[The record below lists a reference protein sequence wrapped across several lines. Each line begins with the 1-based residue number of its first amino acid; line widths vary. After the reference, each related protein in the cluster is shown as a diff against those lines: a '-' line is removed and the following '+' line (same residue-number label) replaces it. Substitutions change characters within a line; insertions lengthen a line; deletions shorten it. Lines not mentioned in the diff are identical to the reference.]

1 MSARVLVVD
10 DEPRIVES
18 LLRLLEKEG
27 WDVRTARD
35 GAAAAAVLEREPDL
49 ELALLDVA
57 LPGEDGLTLLR
68 RWVVERPGLTV
79 ILMSGHGTIE
89 MAVQALR
96 LGAYDFL
103 EKPLSSDKVLV
114 TLRNAVRQARLVRE
128 NAALRESAGL
138 GKTLIGRSQA
148 IRDVIE
154 RIALAAPTTATVLVT
169 GESGTGKELV
179 ARALH
184 DLSPRKDEAF
194 VALNCAALPEELVES
209 ELFGHE
215 KGAFTGALAARRGKF
230 EEAHRGTL
238 FLDEIGDMS
247 ARTQAKLL
255 RVLQDGVVTRV
266 GGSAATKVD
275 VRVVA
280 ATNHVLESAVA
291 DGTFR
296 EDLYY
301 RLNVVPIALPPLRDR
316 PEDVGV
322 LAEHFLAALARAMG
336 RKPRRIDRGAI
347 ALLAR
352 HRWPGNVRELRN
364 LLERLVIL
372 TPGETITEADV
383 ARQLPPAG
391 VDAGPPP
398 RAPAADPDPLPAAE
412 PPATADRPPAAI
424 PPVGEEDEDA
434 DAEAPAGSL
443 KAQLD
448 SAERA
453 ALEDALRRAGS
464 VARAAELLGLE
475 RSHLYK
481 KLRKHRLPY

>member
-1 MSARVLVVD
+1 VSARVLVVD
-10 DEPRIVES
+10 DEPRILES
-18 LLRLLEKEG
+18 LDRLLEKEG

-35 GAAAAAVLEREPDL
+35 GASAMAVLEREPDL

-57 LPGEDGLTLLR
+57 LPGDDGMTLLR
-68 RWVVERPGLTV
+68 RWATERPGLTV

-96 LGAYDFL
+96 LGAFDFL

-114 TLRNAVRQARLVRE
+114 TLRNAERQARLVRE
-128 NAALRESAGL
+128 NRALRESVGL
-138 GKTLIGRSQA
+138 GRTLVGRS
-148 IRDVIE
+148 RVVGEVIE
-154 RIALAAPTTATVLVT
+154 KIALAAPTAATVLVT

-266 GGSAATKVD
+266 GGSQATKVD

-280 ATNHVLESAVA
+280 ATNRALEAAVSA
-291 DGTFR
+291 GTFR

-301 RLNVVPIALPPLRDR
+301 RLNVVPLALPPLRDR
-316 PEDVGV
+316 LEDVGM
-322 LAEHFLAALARAMG
+322 LAEHFLGAIAKSMG
-336 RKPRRIDRGAI
+336 RKPRHLDRGAL
-347 ALLAR
+347 ARLAR

-364 LLERLVIL
+364 LLERIVIL

-383 ARQLPPAG
+383 ARHLPS
-391 VDAGPPP
+391 VDGPEDGP
-398 RAPAADPDPLPAAE
+398 APAPPE
-412 PPATADRPPAAI
+412 PPMVEAAADA
-424 PPVGEEDEDA
+424 DLDA
-434 DAEAPAGSL
+434 DADDDPPAPEGTL
-443 KAQLD
+443 KARLD
-448 SAERA
+448 AAERTV
-453 ALEDALRRAGS
+453 LEEALRRAGT
-464 VARAAELLGLE
+464 VARAAEILGLE

>member
-1 MSARVLVVD
+1 MAARVLIVD

-18 LLRLLEKEG
+18 LVRLLEKEG

-35 GAAAAAVLEREPDL
+35 GAAATAVLDREPDL

-57 LPGEDGLTLLR
+57 LPGDDGLTLLR
-68 RWVVERPGLTV
+68 RWATERPDLTV

-89 MAVQALR
+89 MAVEALR
-96 LGAYDFL
+96 VGAYDFL
-103 EKPLSSDKVLV
+103 EKPLTSDKVLV
-114 TLRNAVRQARLVRE
+114 TLKNAVRQARLVRE
-128 NAALRESAGL
+128 VAALRESAGL
-138 GKTLIGRSQA
+138 GRTLIGRSRVMREL
-148 IRDVIE
+148 ID
-154 RIALAAPTTATVLVT
+154 RIWLAAPTAATVLVT

-184 DLSPRKDEAF
+184 DLSPRKDQEF

-266 GGSAATKVD
+266 GGSGATKVD

-280 ATNHVLESAVA
+280 ATNRSLDAAVA
-291 DGTFR
+291 AGTFR
-296 EDLYY
+296 EDLFY
-301 RLNVVPIALPPLRDR
+301 RLNVVPLALPPLRDR
-316 PEDVGV
+316 VEDLGLLV
-322 LAEHFLAALARAMG
+322 EHFLAALARSMG
-336 RKPRRIDRGAI
+336 RKVRRIDRGAL

-383 ARQLPPAG
+383 AAQIPGLA
-391 VDAGPPP
+391 V
-398 RAPAADPDPLPAAE
+398 APAPVATPAAPE
-412 PPATADRPPAAI
+412 PAA
-424 PPVGEEDEDA
+424 VDDDDHEEPE
-434 DAEAPAGSL
+434 EEPAAAGTL

-448 SAERA
+448 AAERS
-453 ALEDALRRAGS
+453 ALEEALRQAGT
-464 VARAAELLGLE
+464 VARAAEQLGLE

>member
-1 MSARVLVVD
+1 MAARVLVVD

-35 GAAAAAVLEREPDL
+35 GAAAQAVLEREPDL

-57 LPGEDGLTLLR
+57 LPGDDGLTLLR
-68 RWVVERPGLTV
+68 RWATERPGLTV
-79 ILMSGHGTIE
+79 VLMSGHGTIE

-96 LGAYDFL
+96 IGAFDFL

-114 TLRNAVRQARLVRE
+114 TLRNAERQARLVRE

-138 GKTLIGRSQA
+138 GRTLVGRSGA
-148 IRDVIE
+148 IREVIE
-154 RIALAAPTTATVLVT
+154 KIGLAAPTNATVLVT

-184 DLSPRKDEAF
+184 DLSPRRDEEY

-215 KGAFTGALAARRGKF
+215 KGAFTGAVAARRGKF

-266 GGSAATKVD
+266 GGSAPTKVD

-280 ATNHVLESAVA
+280 ATNRSLEAAVA
-291 DGTFR
+291 AGTFR

-301 RLNVVPIALPPLRDR
+301 RLNVVPLALPPLRDR
-316 PEDVGV
+316 IEDLGL
-322 LAEHFLAALARAMG
+322 LAEHFLAALAKSMG
-336 RKPRRIDRGAI
+336 RKPRRVDRGAL

-364 LLERLVIL
+364 LLERRVIL

-383 ARQLPPAG
+383 ARHLPAATTAAPTT
-391 VDAGPPP
+391 
-398 RAPAADPDPLPAAE
+398 APAPAAE
-412 PPATADRPPAAI
+412 PPPAPPPAPITPTPAVDEI
-424 PPVGEEDEDA
+424 EVDDEDEDA
-434 DAEAPAGSL
+434 APAADGTL
-443 KAQLD
+443 KARLD
-448 SAERA
+448 AAERA
-453 ALEDALRRAGS
+453 ALEDALRRAGT
-464 VARAAELLGLE
+464 VARAAEILGLE

>member
-1 MSARVLVVD
+1 MSARLLIVD
-10 DEPRIVES
+10 DEPRILES
-18 LLRLLEKEG
+18 LVRLFESEG
-27 WDVRTARD
+27 FAVETARD
-35 GAAAAAVLEREPDL
+35 GAAAEVQLAAGDFDGV
-49 ELALLDVA
+49 LLDVA
-57 LPGEDGLTLLR
+57 LPGDDGLTLLG
-68 RWVVERPGLTV
+68 RWGAAYPGVTIV
-79 ILMSGHGTIE
+79 MMSGHGTIE
-89 MAVQALR
+89 MAVEALR
-96 LGAYDFL
+96 RGAYDFL
-103 EKPLSSDKVLV
+103 EKPLSSDKALV
-114 TLRNAVRQARLVRE
+114 TVKNALRQARLARE
-128 NAALRESAGL
+128 NRELRESAGL
-138 GKTLIGRSQA
+138 GRTIVGRSTAIRTLIDA
-148 IRDVIE
+148 
-154 RIALAAPTTATVLVT
+154 IALAAPTTATVLVT

-255 RVLQDGVVTRV
+255 RVLQDGLVTRV
-266 GGSAATKVD
+266 GGASATKVD

-280 ATNHVLESAVA
+280 ATNRDLAAAVA
-291 DGTFR
+291 SGTFR

-301 RLNVVPIALPPLRDR
+301 RLAVVPLAVPPLRDR
-316 PEDVGV
+316 PED
-322 LAEHFLAALARAMG
+322 LSLLTEHFLAALAKAMG
-336 RKPRRIDRGAI
+336 RKPRRLERSALE
-347 ALLAR
+347 LLAR

-372 TPGETITEADV
+372 TPGETIGARDV
-383 ARQLPPAG
+383 AKQLPGLPDAAPPEEPAG
-391 VDAGPPP
+391 DA
-398 RAPAADPDPLPAAE
+398 APEDLESDE
-412 PPATADRPPAAI
+412 PP
-424 PPVGEEDEDA
+424 
-434 DAEAPAGSL
+434 APAGSL
-443 KAQLD
+443 KGQLD
-448 SAERA
+448 AAEKRA
-453 ALEDALRRAGS
+453 VEAAMREGGT

>member
-1 MSARVLVVD
+1 VSARVLVVD
-10 DEPRIVES
+10 DEPRILES
-18 LLRLLEKEG
+18 LDRLLEKEG

-35 GAAAAAVLEREPDL
+35 GASAMAVLEREPDL

-57 LPGEDGLTLLR
+57 LPGDDGMTLLR
-68 RWVVERPGLTV
+68 RWATERPGLTV

-96 LGAYDFL
+96 LGAFDFL

-114 TLRNAVRQARLVRE
+114 TLRNAERQARLVRE
-128 NAALRESAGL
+128 NRALRESVGL
-138 GKTLIGRSQA
+138 GRTLVGRS
-148 IRDVIE
+148 RVVGEVIE
-154 RIALAAPTTATVLVT
+154 KIALAAPTAATVLVT

-266 GGSAATKVD
+266 GGSQATKVD

-280 ATNHVLESAVA
+280 ATNRALEAAVSA
-291 DGTFR
+291 GTFR

-301 RLNVVPIALPPLRDR
+301 RLNVVPLALPPLRDR
-316 PEDVGV
+316 LEDVGM
-322 LAEHFLAALARAMG
+322 LAEHFLGAIAKSMG
-336 RKPRRIDRGAI
+336 RKPRHLDRGAL
-347 ALLAR
+347 ARLAR

-364 LLERLVIL
+364 LLERIVIL

-383 ARQLPPAG
+383 ARHLPS
-391 VDAGPPP
+391 VDGPEDGP
-398 RAPAADPDPLPAAE
+398 APAPPE
-412 PPATADRPPAAI
+412 PPMVEAAADA
-424 PPVGEEDEDA
+424 DLDA
-434 DAEAPAGSL
+434 DADNDPPAPEGTL
-443 KAQLD
+443 KARLD
-448 SAERA
+448 AAERTV
-453 ALEDALRRAGS
+453 LEEALRRAGT
-464 VARAAELLGLE
+464 VARAAEILGLE

>member
-1 MSARVLVVD
+1 VSARVLVVD
-10 DEPRIVES
+10 DEPRILES

-35 GAAAAAVLEREPDL
+35 GAAADAVLEREPDL

-57 LPGEDGLTLLR
+57 LPGEDGLALLR
-68 RWVVERPGLTV
+68 RWSAQRPGLTIV
-79 ILMSGHGTIE
+79 MMSGHGTIE
-89 MAVQALR
+89 MAVEALR
-96 LGAYDFL
+96 IGAWDFL
-103 EKPLSSDKVLV
+103 EKPLSADKVLV
-114 TLRNAVRQARLVRE
+114 TLKNAERQARLVRE

-138 GKTLIGRSQA
+138 GRTLVGRSRVIQEL
-148 IRDVIE
+148 IE
-154 RIALAAPTTATVLVT
+154 RIALAAPTAATVLVT

-215 KGAFTGALAARRGKF
+215 KGAFTGAVAARRGKF

-247 ARTQAKLL
+247 PRTQAKLL

-266 GGSAATKVD
+266 GGSTAVKVD

-280 ATNHVLESAVA
+280 ATNRPLEAAVA
-291 DGTFR
+291 AGTFR

-301 RLNVVPIALPPLRDR
+301 RLNVVPLAVAPLRDR
-316 PEDVGV
+316 PEDLAL
-322 LAEHFLAALARAMG
+322 LAEHFLAALARSMG

-347 ALLAR
+347 ARLAR

-372 TPGETITEADV
+372 TPGDAITEADV
-383 ARQLPPAG
+383 ARQLPEPAPDPG
-391 VDAGPPP
+391 
-398 RAPAADPDPLPAAE
+398 RAPEPVLRPEPAPALAPVPAAADATPAAE
-412 PPATADRPPAAI
+412 D
-424 PPVGEEDEDA
+424 VLEEA
-434 DAEAPAGSL
+434 GTPAPAGSL
-443 KAQLD
+443 RAQLD
-448 SAERA
+448 AAERA
-453 ALEDALRRAGS
+453 AVEDALRRAGS

>member
-1 MSARVLVVD
+1 VSARVLVVD
-10 DEPRIVES
+10 DEPRILES
-18 LLRLLEKEG
+18 LDRLLEKEG

-35 GAAAAAVLEREPDL
+35 GASAMAVLEREPDL

-57 LPGEDGLTLLR
+57 LPGDDGMTLLR
-68 RWVVERPGLTV
+68 RWATERPGLTV

-96 LGAYDFL
+96 LGAFDFL

-114 TLRNAVRQARLVRE
+114 TLRNAERQARLVRE
-128 NAALRESAGL
+128 NRALRESVGL
-138 GKTLIGRSQA
+138 GRTLVGRS
-148 IRDVIE
+148 RVVGEVIE
-154 RIALAAPTTATVLVT
+154 KIALAAPTAATVLVT

-266 GGSAATKVD
+266 GGSQATKVD

-280 ATNHVLESAVA
+280 ATNRALEAAVSA
-291 DGTFR
+291 GTFR

-301 RLNVVPIALPPLRDR
+301 RLNVVPLALPPLRDR
-316 PEDVGV
+316 LEDVGM
-322 LAEHFLAALARAMG
+322 LAEHFLGAIAKSMG
-336 RKPRRIDRGAI
+336 RKPRHLDRGAL
-347 ALLAR
+347 ARLAR

-364 LLERLVIL
+364 LLERIVIL

-383 ARQLPPAG
+383 ARHLPS
-391 VDAGPPP
+391 VDGPEDGP
-398 RAPAADPDPLPAAE
+398 APAPPE
-412 PPATADRPPAAI
+412 PPMVETAADA
-424 PPVGEEDEDA
+424 DLDA
-434 DAEAPAGSL
+434 DADDDPPAPEGTL
-443 KAQLD
+443 KARLD
-448 SAERA
+448 AAERTV
-453 ALEDALRRAGS
+453 LEEALRRAGT
-464 VARAAELLGLE
+464 VARAAEILGLE

>member
-1 MSARVLVVD
+1 
-10 DEPRIVES
+10 
-18 LLRLLEKEG
+18 
-27 WDVRTARD
+27 
-35 GAAAAAVLEREPDL
+35 VLEREPDL

-57 LPGEDGLTLLR
+57 LPGDDGMTLLR
-68 RWVVERPGLTV
+68 RWATERPGLTV

-96 LGAYDFL
+96 LGAFDFL

-114 TLRNAVRQARLVRE
+114 TLRNAERQARLVRE
-128 NAALRESAGL
+128 NRALRESVGL
-138 GKTLIGRSQA
+138 GRTLVGRS
-148 IRDVIE
+148 RVVGEVIE
-154 RIALAAPTTATVLVT
+154 KIALAAPTAATVLVT

-266 GGSAATKVD
+266 GGSQATKVD

-280 ATNHVLESAVA
+280 ATNRALEAAVSA
-291 DGTFR
+291 GTFR

-301 RLNVVPIALPPLRDR
+301 RLNVVPLALPPLRDR
-316 PEDVGV
+316 LEDVGM
-322 LAEHFLAALARAMG
+322 LAEHFLGAIAKSMG
-336 RKPRRIDRGAI
+336 RKPRHLDRGAL
-347 ALLAR
+347 ARLAR

-364 LLERLVIL
+364 LLERIVIL

-383 ARQLPPAG
+383 ARHLPSL
-391 VDAGPPP
+391 DGPEDGP
-398 RAPAADPDPLPAAE
+398 APAPPEPPMVEAAADADPDADDDPPAPEGTLKARLDAAE
-412 PPATADRPPAAI
+412 RT
-424 PPVGEEDEDA
+424 VLEE
-434 DAEAPAGSL
+434 
-443 KAQLD
+443 
-448 SAERA
+448 
-453 ALEDALRRAGS
+453 ALRRAGT
-464 VARAAELLGLE
+464 VARAAEILGLE

>member
-1 MSARVLVVD
+1 
-10 DEPRIVES
+10 
-18 LLRLLEKEG
+18 
-27 WDVRTARD
+27 
-35 GAAAAAVLEREPDL
+35 
-49 ELALLDVA
+49 
-57 LPGEDGLTLLR
+57 
-68 RWVVERPGLTV
+68 
-79 ILMSGHGTIE
+79 
-89 MAVQALR
+89 
-96 LGAYDFL
+96 
-103 EKPLSSDKVLV
+103 
-114 TLRNAVRQARLVRE
+114 
-128 NAALRESAGL
+128 
-138 GKTLIGRSQA
+138 
-148 IRDVIE
+148 
-154 RIALAAPTTATVLVT
+154 VLVT

-215 KGAFTGALAARRGKF
+215 KGAFTGAVAARRGKF

-255 RVLQDGVVTRV
+255 RVLQDGLVTRV
-266 GGSAATKVD
+266 GGAAAIKVD

-280 ATNHVLESAVA
+280 ATNRGLPAA
-291 DGTFR
+291 IAAGTFR

-301 RLNVVPIALPPLRDR
+301 RLAVVPLAVPALRER
-316 PEDVGV
+316 SED
-322 LAEHFLAALARAMG
+322 LALLADHFLGTIGKSMG
-336 RKPRRIDRGAI
+336 RKPRRLERGAL
-347 ALLAR
+347 ALLAG
-352 HRWPGNVRELRN
+352 HAWPGNVRELRN

-383 ARQLPPAG
+383 ARQLPGVAAAVAPVPPA
-391 VDAGPPP
+391 V
-398 RAPAADPDPLPAAE
+398 PAAPD
-412 PPATADRPPAAI
+412 R
-424 PPVGEEDEDA
+424 GDED
-434 DAEAPAGSL
+434 DDPIDEPAPAGSL

-448 SAERA
+448 AAERVALEA
-453 ALEDALRRAGS
+453 ALRQAGS

>member
-1 MSARVLVVD
+1 MAARVLIVD
-10 DEPRIVES
+10 DEPRILES

-35 GAAAAAVLEREPDL
+35 GAAASAVLEREPDL

-68 RWVVERPGLTV
+68 RWVLERPGMTV

-89 MAVQALR
+89 MAVEALR
-96 LGAYDFL
+96 VGAYDFL

-114 TLRNAVRQARLVRE
+114 TLKNAERQARLVRE

-138 GKTLIGRSQA
+138 GRTLVGRSQV
-148 IRDVIE
+148 IRELIE

-169 GESGTGKELV
+169 GDSGTGKELV

-184 DLSPRKDEAF
+184 DLSPRKDEMF

-280 ATNHVLESAVA
+280 ATNRALEAAVA
-291 DGTFR
+291 AGTFR

-301 RLNVVPIALPPLRDR
+301 RLNVVPLFIAPLRDR
-316 PEDVGV
+316 TEDLGM
-322 LAEHFLAALARAMG
+322 LAEHFLATLARSMG
-336 RKPRRIDRGAI
+336 RKPRHLDRGAL

-372 TPGETITEADV
+372 TAGETISEADV
-383 ARQLPPAG
+383 AQQLPGAAAVPPAPPVEEPAPESEP
-391 VDAGPPP
+391 VDDE
-398 RAPAADPDPLPAAE
+398 APAL
-412 PPATADRPPAAI
+412 
-424 PPVGEEDEDA
+424 
-434 DAEAPAGSL
+434 AGSL

-448 SAERA
+448 LAERA
-453 ALEDALRRAGS
+453 ALEDALVRAGS

>member
-1 MSARVLVVD
+1 VASRILVVD

-18 LLRLLEKEG
+18 LQRLLEQEG
-27 WDVRTARD
+27 WDVLPARD
-35 GAAAAAVLEREPDL
+35 GAAAQAILEREADL

-68 RWVVERPGLTV
+68 RWVVERPAMTV

-89 MAVQALR
+89 MAVEALR
-96 LGAYDFL
+96 VGAYDFL

-114 TLRNAVRQARLVRE
+114 TVRNAERQARLVRE
-128 NAALRESAGL
+128 VAALRETAGL
-138 GKTLIGRSQA
+138 GRTLVGRSQV
-148 IRDVIE
+148 IRDLIDRV
-154 RIALAAPTTATVLVT
+154 ALAAPTNATVLVT

-184 DLSPRKDEAF
+184 DLSKRKDEAF

-238 FLDEIGDMS
+238 FLDEVGDMS

-266 GGSAATKVD
+266 GGAGSVKVD

-280 ATNHVLESAVA
+280 ATNRPLEAAVA
-291 DGTFR
+291 AGTFR

-301 RLNVVPIALPPLRDR
+301 RLNVVPLAIAPLRDR
-316 PEDVGV
+316 PEDLGL
-322 LAEHFLAALARAMG
+322 LAEHFLAALARSMG
-336 RKPRRIDRGAI
+336 RKPRRLDRGAL

-372 TPGETITEADV
+372 TPGETISEADV
-383 ARQLPPAG
+383 ARA
-391 VDAGPPP
+391 
-398 RAPAADPDPLPAAE
+398 LPAAVGSAPAPAPAPAPPEPDDDDAPDE
-412 PPATADRPPAAI
+412 PP
-424 PPVGEEDEDA
+424 
-434 DAEAPAGSL
+434 APAGSL

-448 SAERA
+448 AAERL

>member
-1 MSARVLVVD
+1 VSARVLVVD
-10 DEPRIVES
+10 DEPRILES
-18 LLRLLEKEG
+18 LDRLLEKEG

-35 GAAAAAVLEREPDL
+35 GASAMAVLEREPDL

-57 LPGEDGLTLLR
+57 LPGDDGMTLLR
-68 RWVVERPGLTV
+68 RWATERPGLTV

-96 LGAYDFL
+96 LGAFDFL

-114 TLRNAVRQARLVRE
+114 TLRNAERQARLVRE
-128 NAALRESAGL
+128 NRALRESVGL
-138 GKTLIGRSQA
+138 GRTLVGRS
-148 IRDVIE
+148 RVVGEVIE
-154 RIALAAPTTATVLVT
+154 KIALAAPTAATVLVT

-266 GGSAATKVD
+266 GGSQATKVD

-280 ATNHVLESAVA
+280 ATNRALEAAVSA
-291 DGTFR
+291 GTFR

-301 RLNVVPIALPPLRDR
+301 RLNVVPLALPPLRDR
-316 PEDVGV
+316 LEDVGM
-322 LAEHFLAALARAMG
+322 LAEHFLGAIAKSMG
-336 RKPRRIDRGAI
+336 RKPRHLDRGAL
-347 ALLAR
+347 ARLAR

-364 LLERLVIL
+364 LLERIVIL

-383 ARQLPPAG
+383 ARHLPS
-391 VDAGPPP
+391 VDGPEDGP
-398 RAPAADPDPLPAAE
+398 APAPPEPPMVEAAADADPDADADNDPPAPEGTLKARLDAAE
-412 PPATADRPPAAI
+412 RT
-424 PPVGEEDEDA
+424 VLEE
-434 DAEAPAGSL
+434 
-443 KAQLD
+443 
-448 SAERA
+448 
-453 ALEDALRRAGS
+453 ALRRAGT
-464 VARAAELLGLE
+464 VARAAEILGLE

>member
-1 MSARVLVVD
+1 VSARVLVVD
-10 DEPRIVES
+10 DEPRILES
-18 LLRLLEKEG
+18 LDRLLEKEG

-35 GAAAAAVLEREPDL
+35 GASAMAVLEREPDL

-57 LPGEDGLTLLR
+57 LPGDDGMTLLR
-68 RWVVERPGLTV
+68 RWATERPGLTV

-96 LGAYDFL
+96 LGAFDFL

-114 TLRNAVRQARLVRE
+114 TLRNAERQARLVRE
-128 NAALRESAGL
+128 NRALRESVGL
-138 GKTLIGRSQA
+138 GRTLVGRS
-148 IRDVIE
+148 RVVGEVIE
-154 RIALAAPTTATVLVT
+154 KIALAAPTAATVLVT

-266 GGSAATKVD
+266 GGSQATKVD

-280 ATNHVLESAVA
+280 ATNRALEAAVSA
-291 DGTFR
+291 GTFR

-301 RLNVVPIALPPLRDR
+301 RLNVVPLALPPLRDR
-316 PEDVGV
+316 LEDVGM
-322 LAEHFLAALARAMG
+322 LAEHFLGAIAKSMG
-336 RKPRRIDRGAI
+336 RKPRHLDRGAL
-347 ALLAR
+347 ARLAR

-364 LLERLVIL
+364 LLERIVIL

-383 ARQLPPAG
+383 ARHLPS
-391 VDAGPPP
+391 VDGPEDGP
-398 RAPAADPDPLPAAE
+398 APAPPEPPMVEAAADADPDADDDPPAPEGTLKARLDAAE
-412 PPATADRPPAAI
+412 RT
-424 PPVGEEDEDA
+424 VLEE
-434 DAEAPAGSL
+434 
-443 KAQLD
+443 
-448 SAERA
+448 
-453 ALEDALRRAGS
+453 ALRRAGT
-464 VARAAELLGLE
+464 VARAAEILGLE

>member
-10 DEPRIVES
+10 DEPRILES
-18 LLRLLEKEG
+18 LDRLLEKEG

-35 GAAAAAVLEREPDL
+35 GASAMAVLEREPDL

-57 LPGEDGLTLLR
+57 LPGDDGMTLLR
-68 RWVVERPGLTV
+68 RWATERPGLTV

-96 LGAYDFL
+96 LGAFDFL

-114 TLRNAVRQARLVRE
+114 TLRNAERQARLVRE
-128 NAALRESAGL
+128 NRALRESVGL
-138 GKTLIGRSQA
+138 GRTLVGRS
-148 IRDVIE
+148 RVVGEVIE
-154 RIALAAPTTATVLVT
+154 KIALAAPTAATVLVT

-266 GGSAATKVD
+266 GGSQATKVD

-280 ATNHVLESAVA
+280 ATNRALEAAVSA
-291 DGTFR
+291 GTFR

-301 RLNVVPIALPPLRDR
+301 RLNVVPLALPPLRDR
-316 PEDVGV
+316 LEDVGM
-322 LAEHFLAALARAMG
+322 LAEHFLGAIAKSMG
-336 RKPRRIDRGAI
+336 RKPRHLDRGAL
-347 ALLAR
+347 ARLAR

-364 LLERLVIL
+364 LLERIVIL

-383 ARQLPPAG
+383 ARHLPS
-391 VDAGPPP
+391 VDGPEDGP
-398 RAPAADPDPLPAAE
+398 APAPPEPPMVEAAADADPDADADNDPPAPEGTLKARLDAAE
-412 PPATADRPPAAI
+412 RT
-424 PPVGEEDEDA
+424 VLEE
-434 DAEAPAGSL
+434 
-443 KAQLD
+443 
-448 SAERA
+448 
-453 ALEDALRRAGS
+453 ALRRAGT
-464 VARAAELLGLE
+464 VARAAEILGLE